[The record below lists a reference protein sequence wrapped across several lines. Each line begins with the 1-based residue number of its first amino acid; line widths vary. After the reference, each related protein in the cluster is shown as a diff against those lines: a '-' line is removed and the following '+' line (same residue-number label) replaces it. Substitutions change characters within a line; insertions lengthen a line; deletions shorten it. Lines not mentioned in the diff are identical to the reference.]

1 MTQSRHSNGHPQPG
15 TEPDGIRLLDLFCA
29 THRDQLALCTALE
42 AIADS
47 LPGDIDRPACINAAR
62 ALGPLIT
69 HAHALEEDV
78 IFPALEKRW
87 HQLSGLSHTLERLK
101 FEHLEDICF
110 SEELFDA
117 LMAYGRGV
125 DTPSPEAFGYML
137 RGFFESLRRHIAF
150 EQEVIVPLFRLTASA
165 ETGDNDIIR
174 STLPGG

>member
-1 MTQSRHSNGHPQPG
+1 MTQSQRSNGHPQPG
-15 TEPDGIRLLDLFCA
+15 VDPDHIRLLDMLCA
-29 THRDQLALCTALE
+29 THRDQLALCAALE

-47 LPGDIDRPACINAAR
+47 LPNDIDRPACINAAR

-78 IFPALEKRW
+78 IFPALESRW
-87 HQLSGLSHTLERLK
+87 QQLTGLGHTLERLR

-125 DTPSPEAFGYML
+125 DTPSPDAFGYML

-150 EQEVIVPLFRLTASA
+150 EQEVIVPLFRLTASGES
-165 ETGDNDIIR
+165 ETGALIR
-174 STLPGG
+174 STLRDG